1 MADSN
6 NITLNQLRMAL
17 NKIKE
22 KLDGKANNEHGIH
35 VKYSTLVSP
44 LEPGGSGLSG
54 TTDTVSKGDHVHAL
68 PPYPTELKCPGELTI
83 AFNDSVDTVYDGS
96 MDLYLNISHTN
107 VGAAPIYHATSS
119 NLYGL
124 STNSVYGHA
133 KASDTIPLVAS
144 SADVGSET
152 STFARGDH
160 VHPAQKD
167 ITGNAGTATKLQTT
181 RTLTVGRSG
190 KEFNGTEDVIWSLD
204 EMGAAP
210 IESVEQATDSEIQN
224 LLNSILK

>member
-6 NITLNQLRMAL
+6 NITLSQLRMAL

-35 VKYSTLVSP
+35 VLYLPSTVDLV
-44 LEPGGSGLSG
+44 PGEDGVAGSA
-54 TTDTVSKGDHVHAL
+54 VEVARADHTHAL
-68 PPYPTELKCPGELTI
+68 PAYPTELKCPGELTI
-83 AFNDSVDTVYDGS
+83 AFNDSVDTIYDGS

-124 STNSVYGHA
+124 STDSVYGHA
-133 KASDTIPLVAS
+133 KASDTTPLVAS

-190 KEFNGTEDVIWSLD
+190 KEFNGTEDIVWSLD

-210 IESVEQATDSEIQN
+210 IESVEQATDSEIQS